1 MRLPCQRDQFDLP
14 ENVVYLNCAY
24 MGPLT
29 RRVRSAGIEALSGK
43 SEPWNLVPE
52 DFFNDVERARQLFAQ
67 VVGGD
72 PEGVALVPS
81 VSYGIATAARNLP
94 VAEGSEIIVLAEQFP
109 SNVYAWQELARKAG
123 ARLRTIARP
132 YDGDWTR
139 EVLAAIGPQT
149 ALAALP
155 NCHWTDGTLIDL
167 EAVGA
172 GLRQFDAALVVDGC
186 QSVGAL
192 PINVQK
198 VQPDFLVTASYKWL
212 LGPYSHGF
220 LWVAPRWR
228 EGEPLEHNWI
238 GRANSRDF
246 AALVNYTDQF
256 SPGARRFDVG
266 EVSNFALLPAAVA
279 ALEQTLSWG
288 VDAIQET
295 LRQLIDA
302 IADGAQALGLGVAP
316 PTHRAG
322 HMIGLRLGGRD
333 PRVLAATLAEAR
345 VYVSVRGDSVRI
357 SPHVYNDRR
366 DVERFLEVLAGAL
379 AGSSDPEPVALV

>member
-1 MRLPCQRDQFDLP
+1 MTLPCQRDQFDLP
-14 ENVVYLNCAY
+14 EDVVYLNCAY
-24 MGPLT
+24 MGPLS
-29 RRVRSAGIEALSGK
+29 RRVRAVGVEALSRK
-43 SEPWNLVPE
+43 AEPWNLASD
-52 DFFNDVERARQLFAQ
+52 DFFDDVERARELFAQ
-67 VVGGD
+67 VVSAD
-72 PEGVALVPS
+72 AEGVALLPS

-94 VAEGSEIIVLAEQFP
+94 VAAGSEIIVLAEQFP

-123 ARLRTIARP
+123 ARLRTIDRP
-132 YDGDWTR
+132 DDGDWTR
-139 EVLAAIGPQT
+139 DVLAAIGPQT

-155 NCHWTDGTLIDL
+155 HCHWTDGTLIDL

-172 GLRQFDAALVVDGC
+172 RLRQFDGALVIDGC

-192 PINVQK
+192 PIDVQK

-238 GRANSRDF
+238 GRANCRDF

-266 EVSNFALLPAAVA
+266 EVSNFALLPATLA
-279 ALEQTLSWG
+279 ALEQTLFWG
-288 VDAIQET
+288 VDTIQAT
-295 LRQLIDA
+295 LRQLTDA
-302 IADGAQALGLGVAP
+302 IADGARALGLGVTP
-316 PTHRAG
+316 PTRRAG

-333 PRVLAATLAEAR
+333 PQILAATLAEAR
-345 VYVSVRGDSVRI
+345 VYVSVRGDSVRV

-366 DVERFLEVLAGAL
+366 DVERFLDVLAGAL
-379 AGSSDPEPVALV
+379 AGSRGPEPVPAV

>member
-1 MRLPCQRDQFDLP
+1 MTLPCQRDHFDMP
-14 ENVVYLNCAY
+14 EDVVYLNCAY

-29 RRVRSAGIEALSGK
+29 RRVRSAGIEALSRKG
-43 SEPWNLVPE
+43 EPWNLVPD
-52 DFFNDVERARQLFAQ
+52 DFFQDVERARELFAQ
-67 VVGGD
+67 VVSGD
-72 PEGVALVPS
+72 PEGVALLPS

-94 VAEGSEIIVLAEQFP
+94 VADGSEIIVLAEQFP

-123 ARLRTIARP
+123 GRLRTIARP
-132 YDGDWTR
+132 DDGDWTR
-139 EVLAAIGPQT
+139 DVLAAIGPQT

-155 NCHWTDGTLIDL
+155 HCHWTDGTLIDL

-172 GLRQFDAALVVDGC
+172 RLRQFDGALVIDGC

-192 PINVQK
+192 PIDVQK

-238 GRANSRDF
+238 GRANCRDF

-266 EVSNFALLPAAVA
+266 EVSNFALLPATLA

-288 VDAIQET
+288 VDTIQAT
-295 LRQLIDA
+295 LRQLTDA
-302 IADGAQALGLGVAP
+302 IAGGARALGLGVAQP
-316 PTHRAG
+316 AHRAG

-333 PRVLAATLAEAR
+333 PQILAATLAEAR
-345 VYVSVRGDSVRI
+345 VYVSVRGDSVRV
-357 SPHVYNDRR
+357 SPHVYNDRG
-366 DVERFLEVLAGAL
+366 DVERFLDVLAGAL
-379 AGSSDPEPVALV
+379 AGSRGPEPVPAV